1 MSDFKPFT
9 LFLAGDSTMADQPPD
24 VHPLTGW
31 GQMLRLFVPP
41 DIKVANHAMS
51 GRSTLSF
58 IHEGRLD
65 AIMREAAPNDCLLVQ
80 FGHNDEKIEDPS
92 RYTDP
97 EVMYPAMLRRYIEAA
112 RSRGMSVVLATPVQR
127 RTFAADG
134 TLHESH
140 GAYPDA
146 VRKLAAEEGVPLLDL
161 AAKTKELYE
170 RLGPEASKSLFVH
183 AKPGELPNYP
193 DGAEDNTHFS
203 ERGALRVAEI
213 AAEGLAA
220 LGVIPRVRRPGP
232 A

>member
-1 MSDFKPFT
+1 MSDLSAFT
-9 LFLAGDSTMADQPPD
+9 LFLAGDSTMADQPAD
-24 VHPLTGW
+24 VYPLTGW
-31 GQMLRLFVPP
+31 GQMLHRFVPAE
-41 DIKVANHAMS
+41 IKVANHAMS
-51 GRSTLSF
+51 GRSSLSF
-58 IHEGRLD
+58 INEGRLD
-65 AIMREAAPNDCLLVQ
+65 AIMREAEPNDCLIIQ
-80 FGHNDEKIEDPS
+80 FGHNDEKMEDPS

-97 EVMYPAMLRRYIEAA
+97 EVTYPAMLRRYLEAA
-112 RSRGMSVVLATPVQR
+112 RSRGMRPVLATPVQR
-127 RTFAADG
+127 RTFATGG
-134 TLHESH
+134 TLYESH

-170 RLGPEASKSLFVH
+170 RLGPEKSRSLFVH

-213 AAEGLAA
+213 AAEGLAE
-220 LGVIPRVRRPGP
+220 LGILPYVRRP

>member
-1 MSDFKPFT
+1 MRDSEAFT
-9 LFLAGDSTMADQPPD
+9 IFLAGDSTMADQPAD

-31 GQMLRLFVPP
+31 GQMLHRFVPAE
-41 DIKVANHAMS
+41 IKVANHAMS
-51 GRSTLSF
+51 GRSSLSF
-58 IHEGRLD
+58 INEGRLD
-65 AIMREAAPNDCLLVQ
+65 AIMRDAAPGDRLLVQ

-97 EVMYPAMLRRYIEAA
+97 DVMFPAMLRRYIEAA
-112 RSRGMSVVLATPVQR
+112 RSRGMKPILATPVQR

-134 TLHESH
+134 TICESH

-146 VRKLAAEEGVPLLDL
+146 VRRLAAEERVPLLDL

-170 RLGPEASKSLFVH
+170 RLGPEKSKSLFVH

-213 AAEGLAA
+213 AAEGLAE
-220 LGVIPRVRRPGP
+220 LGVIPCVRRHGG
-232 A
+232 